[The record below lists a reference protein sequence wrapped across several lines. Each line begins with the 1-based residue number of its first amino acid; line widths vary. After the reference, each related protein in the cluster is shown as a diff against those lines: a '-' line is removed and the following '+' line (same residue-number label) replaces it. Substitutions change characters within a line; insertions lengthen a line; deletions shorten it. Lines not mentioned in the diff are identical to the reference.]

1 MQIFSKNNF
10 ITIQVLFMALCLHT
24 AVVQAVDINQQRLQ
38 FQLALQAM
46 QNGDNEAFEQLHSNL
61 QSYPL
66 YYYIHYKSLQP
77 RVKLASFSE
86 IERFLSYGGNTAYGN
101 EIRQVW
107 LEMLAKQG
115 DWSNYLRIYAPQKS
129 VALQC
134 YHAQAQFVTGQKSP
148 TLSEDLKK
156 LWLVGKSQPPSCQE
170 AFGYMASHQMLTE
183 DLIWQRIQLAMQ
195 EGQIELASSIANY
208 LPAQQAGWVSVWI
221 AVHKNPQE
229 MLSAFNQPND
239 KIAADIIVHGIKRIA
254 ASNVDAAN
262 QYWHFLQNRY
272 TFTEAQRGNAL
283 REVAF
288 AAIKQNHPRAIEL
301 AAAVPKIA
309 FTKEFNEKRF
319 DFAFERQNWRALA
332 QFFNH
337 VDEADLKENMRW
349 WYWYGRALQEIG
361 QTGQS
366 EKVLMKLANER
377 DYYGFLAADQLGIS
391 YNLQNS
397 PITFTEAEKQEVLAG
412 SIGKAYE
419 FSMIGMMDEAKKEWD
434 YGIGIFTPHQQAI
447 AAVLAMQW
455 GWYDKAILTAGKAG
469 FYDDLRVRFP
479 LVYLDHLKQK
489 ARMQN
494 VDLGWV
500 YGVIRQ
506 ESIFKQGARSKAGAM
521 GLMQLMPSTASYLA
535 RKMGLDINSRSEV
548 YDIDM
553 NTSLGTAYL
562 REMLDTFDGNYM
574 LATAAYNAGPGRA
587 KRWAEERE
595 CLPADLWVE
604 LIPFTETRTYVKRVL
619 FYTAVFESLLGQPST
634 SLKVELGATEN
645 CPGADTDQYANQGEV
660 TGFTAEVE

>member
-1 MQIFSKNNF
+1 MRIFFKRNLIVVF
-10 ITIQVLFMALCLHT
+10 LVALGLYT
-24 AVVQAVDINQQRLQ
+24 TTTQAVDINQQRLQ
-38 FQLALQAM
+38 FQLTLQAL

-66 YYYIHYKSLQP
+66 YYYIHYKYLQP

-134 YHAQAQFVTGQKSP
+134 YYLQAQLATRQTTP
-148 TLSEDLKK
+148 TVWEDLKQ

-170 AFGYMASHQMLTE
+170 AFSYMVSNRVLTE
-183 DLIWQRIQLAMQ
+183 DLVWQRIRLAMQ
-195 EGQIELASSIANY
+195 EGQADLASSIANY
-208 LPAQQAGWVSVWI
+208 LPQSQMGWVSLWV
-221 AVHKNPQE
+221 AVHKNPQD
-229 MLSAFNQPND
+229 MLSVFNQPNST
-239 KIAADIIVHGIKRIA
+239 ITSDIIVHGIKRIA
-254 ASNVDAAN
+254 ASSVDTAN
-262 QYWHFLQNRY
+262 QYWHALQNRY
-272 TFTEAQRGNAL
+272 TFTPEQTGNAL
-283 REVAF
+283 RELAL
-288 AAIKQNHPRAIEL
+288 AAMKQNHSRAIEF
-301 AAAVPKIA
+301 AAAVPKVA
-309 FTKEFNEKRF
+309 FTQDFNEKRF
-319 DFAFERQNWRALA
+319 NYAFDQQNWRALA
-332 QFFNH
+332 QFFSN
-337 VDEADLKENMRW
+337 VDQADLKENMRW

-361 QTGQS
+361 QTEQS
-366 EKVLMKLANER
+366 ERVLLKLANER
-377 DYYGFLAADQLGIS
+377 DYYGFLAADRLGIN
-391 YNLQNS
+391 YNLQHS
-397 PITFTEAEKQEVLAG
+397 PITFTNAEKDEILAG

-419 FSMIGMMDEAKKEWD
+419 FSLLGMTEEAKKEWD
-434 YGIGIFTPHQQAI
+434 YGIASMSPHQQAI
-447 AAVLAMQW
+447 AAVLATQW
-455 GWYDKAILTAGKAG
+455 GWYDKAILTAGKSG

-489 ARMQN
+489 AQAQN
-494 VDLGWV
+494 VDLGWI

-506 ESIFKQGARSKAGAM
+506 ESIFKREARSRTGAM
-521 GLMQLMPSTASYLA
+521 GLMQLMPSTANYLA
-535 RKMGLDINSRSEV
+535 RKLGLDINSRSEV
-548 YDIDM
+548 FDVDT

-587 KRWAEERE
+587 KRWAAERE

-619 FYTAVFESLLGQPST
+619 FYTAVFESLLGQQST
-634 SLKVELGATEN
+634 SLKVELKRLKTVLVRTLISM
-645 CPGADTDQYANQGEV
+645 P
-660 TGFTAEVE
+660 

>member
-1 MQIFSKNNF
+1 MRIFSRNNF
-10 ITIQVLFMALCLHT
+10 ITIQVLLLTLGLFT
-24 AVVQAVDINQQRLQ
+24 TGVQAVDINQQRLQ
-38 FQLALQAM
+38 FQLTLQAL

-77 RVKLASFSE
+77 RAKLASFSE

-107 LEMLAKQG
+107 LEILAKQG

-134 YHAQAQFVTGQKSP
+134 YHAQAQLATGQKTP
-148 TLSEDLKK
+148 TVWEDLKK
-156 LWLVGKSQPPSCQE
+156 LWLVGKPQPPSCQE
-170 AFGYMASHQMLTE
+170 AFGYMVSNRVLTE
-183 DLIWQRIQLAMQ
+183 DLVWQRIRLAMQ
-195 EGQIELASSIANY
+195 EGQVELASSIANY
-208 LPAQQAGWVSVWI
+208 LPSPQTSWVSLWI

-254 ASNVDAAN
+254 ASSVDTAN
-262 QYWHFLQNRY
+262 QYWQFLQNRY
-272 TFTEAQRGNAL
+272 TFTEEQRGNAL
-283 REVAF
+283 RELAL
-288 AAIKQNHPRAIEL
+288 AAIKQNHPSAIEL
-301 AAAVPKIA
+301 AVAVPKIA
-309 FTKEFNEKRF
+309 FTKDFNEKRF
-319 DFAFERQNWRALA
+319 DFAFDQQNWRALA
-332 QFFNH
+332 RFFSN
-337 VDEADLKENMRW
+337 VEEADLKENMRW

-361 QTGQS
+361 QTEQS
-366 EKVLMKLANER
+366 EKVLLKLANER
-377 DYYGFLAADQLGIS
+377 DYYGFLAADRLSID

-397 PITFTEAEKQEVLAG
+397 PITFTEAEEQEVLAG
-412 SIGKAYE
+412 SISKAHE
-419 FSMIGMMDEAKKEWD
+419 FSMLGMTEETKKEWD
-434 YGIGIFTPHQQAI
+434 YGIASFTPRQQAI
-447 AAVLAMQW
+447 AAVLALQW

-489 ARMQN
+489 AQTQN

-506 ESIFKQGARSKAGAM
+506 ESIFKREARSKAGAM

-548 YDIDM
+548 FDVDT

-587 KRWAEERE
+587 KRWAAERE

-619 FYTAVFESLLGQPST
+619 FYTAVFESLLGHSST

-645 CPGADTDQYANQGEV
+645 CPGADTNQYSAESESKD
-660 TGFTAEVE
+660 FTAEAK